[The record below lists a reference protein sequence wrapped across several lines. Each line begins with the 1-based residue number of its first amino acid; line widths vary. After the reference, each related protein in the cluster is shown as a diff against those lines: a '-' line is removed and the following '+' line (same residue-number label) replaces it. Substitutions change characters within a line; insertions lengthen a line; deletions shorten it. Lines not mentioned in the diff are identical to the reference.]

1 MGTAESP
8 KLGFESDI
16 KPLFRDKDRESM
28 LKAFDLWSYADVTAH
43 SDAIATQLSRGTMPC
58 DGAWPK
64 DDVERFQRW
73 IDEGSSA

>member
-1 MGTAESP
+1 MGTTESR

-16 KPLFRDKDRESM
+16 KPLFRVKDRDSM
-28 LKAFDLWSYADVTAH
+28 LKAFDLWSYADVVAH
-43 SDAIATQLSRGTMPC
+43 SDAIAEQLSNGTMPC

-73 IDEGSSA
+73 IGEGSAA